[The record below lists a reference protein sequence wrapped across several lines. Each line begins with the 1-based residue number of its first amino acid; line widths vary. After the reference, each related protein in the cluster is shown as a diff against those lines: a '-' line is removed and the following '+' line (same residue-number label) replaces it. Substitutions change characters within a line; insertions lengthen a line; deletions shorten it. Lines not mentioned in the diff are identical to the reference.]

1 MLKAKVR
8 KHPEVWLA
16 KFKKEYAALTTQK
29 DDNIKK
35 CKTFLLIQ
43 QLLSMLI

>member
-1 MLKAKVR
+1 MIKPKAR
-8 KHPEVWLA
+8 RHSEVVLA

-35 CKTFLLIQ
+35 MQKLLTKKM
-43 QLLSMLI
+43 LLNILI